1 MSMSP
6 VNSIEAYNMAA
17 SLYVSTST
25 NLMYTLTDVTI
36 RRLQELNIDV
46 DEVSSEAEAQEIIA
60 EEEAKQ
66 TEQTQSAQNAET
78 YYDKQIIN
86 DAVQLAED
94 LGLYV
99 STDVDILTLMENIQ
113 NYLASLEAAVSG
125 NENLEKVVE
134 EYSNRYDYIYSQ
146 YMDKNSTLSSQVLGS
161 LDVMGSNNIASI
173 TM

>member
-46 DEVSSEAEAQEIIA
+46 DEVSSEDEAQEIIA

-99 STDVDILTLMENIQ
+99 STDVNILTLMENIQ

-146 YMDKNSTLSSQVLGS
+146 YMDKKSTLSSQVLGS
-161 LDVMGSNNIASI
+161 LDVMGSNNIAAI

>member
-1 MSMSP
+1 
-6 VNSIEAYNMAA
+6 MAA

-46 DEVSSEAEAQEIIA
+46 DEVSSEDEAQEIIA

-146 YMDKNSTLSSQVLGS
+146 YMDKKSTLSSQVLGS

>member
-6 VNSIEAYNMAA
+6 VNSIETYNMAA

-46 DEVSSEAEAQEIIA
+46 DEVSSEDEAQEIIA
-60 EEEAKQ
+60 KEEAKQ

-146 YMDKNSTLSSQVLGS
+146 YMDKKSTLSSQVLGS

>member
-146 YMDKNSTLSSQVLGS
+146 YMDKKSTVSSQVLGS

>member
-46 DEVSSEAEAQEIIA
+46 DEVSSEDEAQEIIA

-146 YMDKNSTLSSQVLGS
+146 YMDKKSTLSSQVLGS
-161 LDVMGSNNIASI
+161 LDVMGSNNIAAI

>member
-134 EYSNRYDYIYSQ
+134 EYSNRYDYIYSK
-146 YMDKNSTLSSQVLGS
+146 YMDKKSTLSSQVLGS

>member
-125 NENLEKVVE
+125 NENLEKVVD

-146 YMDKNSTLSSQVLGS
+146 YMDKKATLSSQVLGS

>member
-36 RRLQELNIDV
+36 RRLQELNINV
-46 DEVSSEAEAQEIIA
+46 DEVSSEDEAQAIIA

-146 YMDKNSTLSSQVLGS
+146 YMDKKSTLSSQVLGS
-161 LDVMGSNNIASI
+161 LDVMGSNNIAAI

>member
-6 VNSIEAYNMAA
+6 VNSIEAYNMGA

-25 NLMYTLTDVTI
+25 NLMFTLTDVTI

-46 DEVSSEAEAQEIIA
+46 DEVSSEDEAQKIIA

-146 YMDKNSTLSSQVLGS
+146 YMDKKSTLSSQVLGS

>member
-46 DEVSSEAEAQEIIA
+46 DEVSSEDEAQEIIA

-99 STDVDILTLMENIQ
+99 STYVDILTLMENIQ

-146 YMDKNSTLSSQVLGS
+146 YMDKKSTLSSQVLGS

>member
-46 DEVSSEAEAQEIIA
+46 DKVSSEDEAQEIIA
-60 EEEAKQ
+60 KEEAKQ

-146 YMDKNSTLSSQVLGS
+146 YMDKKSTLSSQVLGS

>member
-36 RRLQELNIDV
+36 RRLQELNINV
-46 DEVSSEAEAQEIIA
+46 DEVSSEDEAQAIIA

-146 YMDKNSTLSSQVLGS
+146 YMDKKSTLSSQVLGS

>member
-6 VNSIEAYNMAA
+6 VNSIEAYNLAA

-25 NLMYTLTDVTI
+25 NLMNALTDVTR

-46 DEVSSEAEAQEIIA
+46 DEVSSEDEAQEIIA

-66 TEQTQSAQNAET
+66 TEQTQSAQ
-78 YYDKQIIN
+78 
-86 DAVQLAED
+86 D

-146 YMDKNSTLSSQVLGS
+146 YMDKKSTLSSQVLGS

>member
-6 VNSIEAYNMAA
+6 VNSIKAYNMAA

-146 YMDKNSTLSSQVLGS
+146 YMDKKSTLSSQVLGS

>member
-46 DEVSSEAEAQEIIA
+46 DEVSSEDEAQEIIA

-86 DAVQLAED
+86 EEVQLAED

-146 YMDKNSTLSSQVLGS
+146 YMDKKSTLSSQVLGS

>member
-6 VNSIEAYNMAA
+6 VNSIEAYNLAA

-25 NLMYTLTDVTI
+25 NLMNALTDVTR

-46 DEVSSEAEAQEIIA
+46 DEVSSEDEAQEIIA

-146 YMDKNSTLSSQVLGS
+146 YMDKKSTLSSQVLGS

>member
-146 YMDKNSTLSSQVLGS
+146 YMDKKSTLSSQVLGS
-161 LDVMGSNNIASI
+161 LDVMGSNNISSI

>member
-1 MSMSP
+1 MSKSP
-6 VNSIEAYNMAA
+6 VNSIETYNMAA

-146 YMDKNSTLSSQVLGS
+146 YMDKKSTLSSQVLGS

>member
-66 TEQTQSAQNAET
+66 TEQTQYAKNAET

-146 YMDKNSTLSSQVLGS
+146 YMDKKSTLSSQVLGS

>member
-1 MSMSP
+1 
-6 VNSIEAYNMAA
+6 MAA

-46 DEVSSEAEAQEIIA
+46 DEVSSEDEAQEIIA

-146 YMDKNSTLSSQVLGS
+146 YMDKKSTLSSQVLGS
-161 LDVMGSNNIASI
+161 LDVMGSNNIAAI

>member
-146 YMDKNSTLSSQVLGS
+146 YMDKKATLSSQVLGS

>member
-146 YMDKNSTLSSQVLGS
+146 YMDKKSTLSSQLLGS
-161 LDVMGSNNIASI
+161 LHVMGSNNIASI

>member
-86 DAVQLAED
+86 DAVQLAEN

-146 YMDKNSTLSSQVLGS
+146 YMDKKSTLSSQVLGS

>member
-1 MSMSP
+1 
-6 VNSIEAYNMAA
+6 MAA

-46 DEVSSEAEAQEIIA
+46 DEVSSEDEAQEIIA
-60 EEEAKQ
+60 KEEAKQ

-146 YMDKNSTLSSQVLGS
+146 YMDKKSTLSSQVLGS

>member
-1 MSMSP
+1 
-6 VNSIEAYNMAA
+6 MAA

-36 RRLQELNIDV
+36 RRLQELNINV
-46 DEVSSEAEAQEIIA
+46 DEVSSEDEAQAIIA

-146 YMDKNSTLSSQVLGS
+146 YMDKKSTLSSQVLGS
-161 LDVMGSNNIASI
+161 LDVMGSNNIAAI

>member
-146 YMDKNSTLSSQVLGS
+146 YMDKKSTLSSQVLGS

>member
-46 DEVSSEAEAQEIIA
+46 DEVSSEAEAQEIIE

-146 YMDKNSTLSSQVLGS
+146 YMDKKSTLSSQVLGS
-161 LDVMGSNNIASI
+161 LDVMGSKNIASI

>member
-99 STDVDILTLMENIQ
+99 STDVDILTLLENIQ

-146 YMDKNSTLSSQVLGS
+146 YMDKKSTLSSQVLGS

>member
-1 MSMSP
+1 
-6 VNSIEAYNMAA
+6 MAA

-46 DEVSSEAEAQEIIA
+46 DEVSSEDEAQEIIA

-66 TEQTQSAQNAET
+66 TEQTQSVQNAET

-146 YMDKNSTLSSQVLGS
+146 YMDKKSTLSSQVLGS

>member
-125 NENLEKVVE
+125 NENLEKVIE

-146 YMDKNSTLSSQVLGS
+146 YMDKKSTLSSQVLGS